1 MAQRPACGDA
11 VRPALVMEHVPANQ
25 PTTHLTGRKRLEAQR
40 TLCGLEDR
48 VAPSCPDLLVG
59 TPW

>member
-1 MAQRPACGDA
+1 MAQGPTCGNA

-25 PTTHLTGRKRLEAQR
+25 PTAHLTGCKWLEAQR
-40 TLCGLEDR
+40 ALCGLEDR
-48 VAPSCPDLLVG
+48 VAPSCPDLLAG